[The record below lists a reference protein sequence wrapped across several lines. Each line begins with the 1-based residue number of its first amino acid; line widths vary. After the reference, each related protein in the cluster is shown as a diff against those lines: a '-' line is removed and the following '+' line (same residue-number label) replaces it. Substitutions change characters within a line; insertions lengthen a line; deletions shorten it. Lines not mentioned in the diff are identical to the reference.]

1 MDICSS
7 LHTPE
12 QLTSHIP
19 NDPQKTD
26 GISTVLLPDDCRR
39 MILLLL
45 LLLLL
50 LTMMMIVHHLG
61 AVR

>member
-12 QLTSHIP
+12 LLTSHMP
-19 NDPQKTD
+19 NNPQKTD
-26 GISTVLLPDDCRR
+26 GMSTVLLPDDCRR

-50 LTMMMIVHHLG
+50 TMLMIVLHLD